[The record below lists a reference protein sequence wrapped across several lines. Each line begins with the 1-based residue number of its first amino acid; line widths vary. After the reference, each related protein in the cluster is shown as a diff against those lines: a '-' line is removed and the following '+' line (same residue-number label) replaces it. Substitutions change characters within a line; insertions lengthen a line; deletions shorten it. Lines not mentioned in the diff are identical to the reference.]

1 MGSRSAPLRRQG
13 EAALYAQGRTEA
25 VRDPWPRDP
34 GANWKTAEAPSVSSL
49 WSVTQRKPECADCFS

>member
-13 EAALYAQGRTEA
+13 EAALYAKGRTEA

-34 GANWKTAEAPSVSSL
+34 GANGPRGQLENCRGPICQFSLVSYTEEA
-49 WSVTQRKPECADCFS
+49 